1 VSSEEQEIGERE
13 PGERPVLAVLRA
25 GDSFEAVWP
34 DLASG
39 GVDLIE
45 AEHAAA
51 FEHLAAACA
60 VIASVPGREE
70 DGPDA
75 VRELLTAGARDVA
88 VVGSAA
94 DHRLAVAA
102 LRAGATEYFA
112 LPADLALLRTWLTD
126 RVDAFRAKR
135 ASHELSAR
143 ERERFDF
150 SVMVGESAELR
161 AALRTAARLIPRG
174 NATVLL
180 RGETGTGKELLAQA
194 IHHNGPRARAP
205 FVAVNCTALPASL
218 LEAELFGYE
227 KGAFTDARTSKPGL
241 FEAAHG
247 GTLFLDEIGDLPPE
261 LQAKLLRTLQEKEV
275 RRLGSVRPTRVD
287 VRIIAATHVDLETAM
302 QDGRFREDLYFR
314 LNVVPIHLP
323 PLRER
328 GADVLLLA
336 RAFLRGFAVEYD
348 VPEPDLDD
356 DIRRALLAHDWPG
369 NIREL
374 RNALERGVLLGDG
387 ELRAADLFGAR
398 PHRHARGT
406 PGLPFPA
413 TLAELEQA
421 AAHLMVERFDGN
433 KSAAADTLGISRTR
447 LYRLLDP
454 PEGEV

>member
-1 VSSEEQEIGERE
+1 MSSEEQGMAENAAA
-13 PGERPVLAVLRA
+13 ERPVLAVLRTD
-25 GDSFEAVWP
+25 DSFAAVWR
-34 DLASG
+34 DLASA
-39 GVDLIE
+39 GVELIE
-45 AEHAAA
+45 AERAGAL
-51 FEHLAAACA
+51 EHLAAACA

-70 DGPDA
+70 DGPEA
-75 VRELLTAGARDVA
+75 VRELMSAGARDVA
-88 VVGSAA
+88 VVGSVA
-94 DHRLAVAA
+94 DHRLAVGA

-112 LPADLALLRTWLTD
+112 LPSDLALLRTWLTD

-135 ASHELSAR
+135 ASQELSAR

-161 AALRTAARLIPRG
+161 AALRTASRLIPRG

-205 FVAVNCTALPASL
+205 FVAVNCTALPATL

-287 VRIIAATHVDLETAM
+287 VRIIAATHVDLEEAM
-302 QDGRFREDLYFR
+302 HAGRFREDLYFR

-323 PLRER
+323 
-328 GADVLLLA
+328 
-336 RAFLRGFAVEYD
+336 
-348 VPEPDLDD
+348 
-356 DIRRALLAHDWPG
+356 
-369 NIREL
+369 
-374 RNALERGVLLGDG
+374 
-387 ELRAADLFGAR
+387 
-398 PHRHARGT
+398 
-406 PGLPFPA
+406 
-413 TLAELEQA
+413 
-421 AAHLMVERFDGN
+421 
-433 KSAAADTLGISRTR
+433 
-447 LYRLLDP
+447 
-454 PEGEV
+454 